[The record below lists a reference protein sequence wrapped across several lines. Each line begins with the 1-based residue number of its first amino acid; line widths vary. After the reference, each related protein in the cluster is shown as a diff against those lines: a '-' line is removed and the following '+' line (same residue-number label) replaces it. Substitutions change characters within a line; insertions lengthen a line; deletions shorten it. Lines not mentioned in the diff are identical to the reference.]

1 MYFSNYYL
9 GVVKHLLVA
18 HNLWDL
24 WAWHTELEWDC
35 LYSEA
40 FSFMSEM
47 CYGYGLGSPHSP
59 SSDPCAYCSSYEPC
73 ANCPLGD

>member
-9 GVVKHLLVA
+9 SFVKGLLVA

-24 WAWHTELEWDC
+24 WAWDTECEWDC
-35 LYSEA
+35 SYDDA

-47 CYGYGLGSPHSP
+47 CYCYGLGSP
-59 SSDPCAYCSSYEPC
+59 SSDPCANCSFDCFAS
-73 ANCPLGD
+73 CPLDD